1 MVPFCH
7 WAMPA
12 PEPTD
17 LAVVNEAIADLRKR
31 LSGAEDKDAPGLAGA
46 LMKCL
51 ERRAEITAGGRE
63 PADIPGSIAAVTK
76 RLRSVGTKEK

>member
-1 MVPFCH
+1 
-7 WAMPA
+7 MPT

-17 LAVVNEAIADLRKR
+17 LAVVNEAIAALRKR

-51 ERRAEITAGGRE
+51 ERRAEIAAGGRE
-63 PADIPGSIAAVTK
+63 PADIPGSIAAVTRK
-76 RLRSVGTKEK
+76 LQSVGGPTKK